1 MRSRF
6 YWAMSGLI
14 LLIVFVGF
22 ARTFFLRPLFEVFP
36 VPTYAYVH
44 GAFMTA
50 WYVLFFT
57 QPSLVVVGRTD
68 LHRKLGIV
76 TTIVGVGAIISA
88 VYATLEF
95 PARMARRGGLS
106 PESISTFH
114 SQIVWGD
121 SANILFFTV
130 FLGTAFLYRKKID
143 VHKRLMML
151 ASISMIS
158 EAALRVGRFFDGI
171 PNGSFATA
179 TVLLLL
185 LAMIAHDYARDGRFH
200 PVTLDWRSLVL
211 FDCATLYS
219 RSCGNHRVWANG
231 RSESRGDRRMTD
243 VRYWPDGLA

>member
-6 YWAMSGLI
+6 YWAISGLI

-22 ARTFFLRPLFEVFP
+22 ARTFFLRPLFEVSLA
-36 VPTYAYVH
+36 PTYAYVH

-50 WYVLFFT
+50 WYVLFFV
-57 QPSLVVVGRTD
+57 QPSLVGVGRAD
-68 LHRKLGIV
+68 IHRKLGIV
-76 TTIVGVGAIISA
+76 TAIVGVGAIISA
-88 VYATLEF
+88 AYATLEF
-95 PARMARRGGLS
+95 PARVAQRGGLS

-121 SANILFFTV
+121 SANVLFFTV
-130 FLGTAFLYRKKID
+130 FLGAAIVCRKKID

-158 EAALRVGRFFDGI
+158 EAALRIGRFFEGI

-185 LAMIAHDYARDGRFH
+185 LAMIVHDYVRDGRFH
-200 PVTLDWRSLVL
+200 AVTLVGGILFFLVARLYIRGVVATSEFGRTVVLSL
-211 FDCATLYS
+211 A
-219 RSCGNHRVWANG
+219 GIG
-231 RSESRGDRRMTD
+231 E
-243 VRYWPDGLA
+243 